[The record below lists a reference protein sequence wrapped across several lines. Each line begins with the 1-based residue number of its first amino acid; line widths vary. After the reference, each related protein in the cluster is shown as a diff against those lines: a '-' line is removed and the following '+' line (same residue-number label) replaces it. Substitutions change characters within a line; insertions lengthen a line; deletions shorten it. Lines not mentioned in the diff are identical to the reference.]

1 METKESAVQFTTIL
15 AGFLYDSVAGDTP
28 TAEPGLRRD
37 IERAVMYGINGVLE
51 SPRLNVSLLLCVEP
65 TVSLVTGNSEALK
78 PRYLRAP
85 FDTQDKRPRSTADVL
100 TELDTMHFLMP
111 GAWSDQELAG
121 VLVVPWRVDLYVAF
135 QKLDGD
141 MWAKRIFPLTT
152 QTHIDVAAFTEGYR
166 RAGKSTAIKKVRRVL
181 GEHLPLLTS

>member
-1 METKESAVQFTTIL
+1 METKETAVRFTTVL
-15 AGFLYDSVAGDTP
+15 AGFLYDSVAGDT
-28 TAEPGLRRD
+28 TNPGLRQD

-85 FDTQDKRPRSTADVL
+85 FDTQDKRPRSTADVM

-111 GAWSDQELAG
+111 GVWTDQALAD
-121 VLVVPWRVDLYVAF
+121 VLVVPWREDVYIAF
-135 QKLDGD
+135 QKLQGD
-141 MWAKRIFPLTT
+141 MWAKRIFPLSV

-166 RAGKSTAIKKVRRVL
+166 RAGKSTVIKKVTRVV